1 MFAEIRKQMIV
12 DFVNQK
18 SNVTLG
24 ELCEKFSVSPATVR
38 NDLRALEK
46 EGLLKRTHGGAISI
60 RKVTYEPNAYQ
71 KEIEHVSEKKMIAE
85 VAFSMIEKGDSIAL
99 DTGTTTFELAK
110 KLKDS
115 ENITVVTYDLQIAS
129 YLEEYSG
136 VDVFLA
142 GGYLRRDF
150 HCTTGK
156 TTLDSLEGL
165 NVDKAFLGANGI
177 DLEHGAMTPHLDTA
191 DIKEKI
197 KTAANRVIL
206 LADSSKIGK
215 SSFVTFCG
223 LDEIDVF
230 ITDTNAPKA
239 FISELEKRD
248 IDVKTITNDKKQK

>member
-110 KLKDS
+110 
-115 ENITVVTYDLQIAS
+115 
-129 YLEEYSG
+129 
-136 VDVFLA
+136 
-142 GGYLRRDF
+142 
-150 HCTTGK
+150 
-156 TTLDSLEGL
+156 
-165 NVDKAFLGANGI
+165 
-177 DLEHGAMTPHLDTA
+177 M
-191 DIKEKI
+191 
-197 KTAANRVIL
+197 
-206 LADSSKIGK
+206 
-215 SSFVTFCG
+215 
-223 LDEIDVF
+223 
-230 ITDTNAPKA
+230 
-239 FISELEKRD
+239 
-248 IDVKTITNDKKQK
+248 